1 MLLPFSASTV
11 LLPKPFGGSWQLR
24 VDLCN
29 QPVSEFGGRMPESE
43 ALSCAEEGGGG
54 EFHVLPGE
62 KESFAHWRMVRQSW
76 RQPRASVK
84 DNLPNA
90 VLFA

>member
-1 MLLPFSASTV
+1 
-11 LLPKPFGGSWQLR
+11 
-24 VDLCN
+24 
-29 QPVSEFGGRMPESE
+29 MPESE

-62 KESFAHWRMVRQSW
+62 KESFLHWRMVRQSW